1 MVVERLCTVRG
12 ERGLLWRAFIWA
24 LMVAAISWTLVY
36 QAGKSDPDLPEFVY
50 VNF

>member
-1 MVVERLCTVRG
+1 MVVEKPCSVRN
-12 ERGLLWRAFIWA
+12 ERALLWRIFLWA
-24 LMVAAISWTLVY
+24 SMVAAISWTLVY